1 MNIKYLFLI
10 LILILY
16 SCQSVSKKIDEN
28 VQKEERELSKLLNS
42 SEDELKI
49 EMGNPDRIIFKEGNR
64 NRFYV
69 YKSEKFKIKCERIF
83 EIDQNNSVI
92 GFTSKTVFEAFI
104 CGVYNS
110 ANKVDLFNINKF
122 FFSLF
127 PV

>member
-69 YKSEKFKIKCERIF
+69 YKSEKFRIKCERIF
-83 EIDQNNSVI
+83 EIDQNNSVV
-92 GFTSKTVFEAFI
+92 GFTSKNCFWSI
-104 CGVYNS
+104 H
-110 ANKVDLFNINKF
+110 LR
-122 FFSLF
+122 SL
-127 PV
+127 